1 MLKTFLKMK
10 TIVILALHILGASS
24 EFIPVINEKMKSCG
38 STGVFDLSMI
48 ELISYNDT
56 VNSSIFTQ
64 RLCFDF

>member
-1 MLKTFLKMK
+1 MK
-10 TIVILALHILGASS
+10 KKIVILALHIFCASS

-56 VNSSIFTQ
+56 VNSSISTQ
-64 RLCFDF
+64 RLCIDLEKIS